1 MVGGGSAK
9 GLPGSISLRI
19 RQTFFAEKTVGCRP
33 QAKEMFDPKMIFF
46 LEQSFLGL
54 EQELVKKASILLR
67 IIDTVR
73 HLFYYLILG

>member
-1 MVGGGSAK
+1 MVGGGGAK

-54 EQELVKKASILLR
+54 EQELVKKASTCWESLIR
-67 IIDTVR
+67 FAISSIIS
-73 HLFYYLILG
+73 Y